1 LKAAFISIS
10 PSTSLE
16 ITQTNSD
23 IIFQGPKLMPIVES
37 FKVSIKST
45 KLVKENFC
53 LALLYN
59 ALTVPLA
66 MLGYVNPIV
75 AAVTMST
82 SSIIVVL
89 NSLRVKR

>member
-1 LKAAFISIS
+1 
-10 PSTSLE
+10 
-16 ITQTNSD
+16 
-23 IIFQGPKLMPIVES
+23 
-37 FKVSIKST
+37 
-45 KLVKENFC
+45 
-53 LALLYN
+53 LYN